1 MIVSEN
7 YLKYSFDE
15 KGASN
20 MQVQEMVQNTSII
33 YIEISLLCIHKILTP
48 FFELIAKYW
57 SGSTW
62 NPEGILIKTIYYL
75 IERLSCVLTSIDN
88 ITIIRK
94 DHTST

>member
-33 YIEISLLCIHKILTP
+33 YIETSLLCIHKIIYLHP
-48 FFELIAKYW
+48 FSNW
-57 SGSTW
+57 
-62 NPEGILIKTIYYL
+62 
-75 IERLSCVLTSIDN
+75 
-88 ITIIRK
+88 
-94 DHTST
+94 

>member
-1 MIVSEN
+1 
-7 YLKYSFDE
+7 
-15 KGASN
+15 
-20 MQVQEMVQNTSII
+20 MQVQEMVQNTSI
-33 YIEISLLCIHKILTP
+33 YIETSLLCIHKI
-48 FFELIAKYW
+48 IYQYW

-62 NPEGILIKTIYYL
+62 NPEGILIKTIYHL